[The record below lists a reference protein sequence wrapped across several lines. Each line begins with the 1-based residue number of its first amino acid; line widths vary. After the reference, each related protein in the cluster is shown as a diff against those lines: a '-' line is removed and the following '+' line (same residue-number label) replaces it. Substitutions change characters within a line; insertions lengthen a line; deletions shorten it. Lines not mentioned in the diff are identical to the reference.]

1 MKAGTESKLKFMGL
15 KRQLRLP
22 FWQVVGILEAIWH
35 TTLRNAP
42 DGDIGKLS
50 NEDIAAAI
58 EWDGDADELIAALV
72 KSRWLDTD
80 PAFRLIVH
88 DWSEHCP
95 NYLKGGY
102 QNGHKK
108 FADVAAR
115 ERASEAAEARA
126 KLPSQD
132 TSLATEPSYLAK
144 GGASEGVATNPIQV
158 NPSQSKAIQT
168 NDFFGEAGNQPSP
181 PAKPP
186 FDPSSVVYPVFPCII
201 GKKNDAQTWE
211 LTEAFIGELAEAFP
225 AVNAKVQCRSAHLWV
240 MANLPKRKTA
250 DKMKDFL
257 FSWMRREQNKGGS
270 NHPTTNGHQPGRGI
284 PKPTKYLA

>member
-102 QNGHKK
+102 QKGHKK
-108 FADVAAR
+108 FADIAAR
-115 ERASEAAEARA
+115 ERASEGSEAEA
-126 KLPSQD
+126 KLPSQA
-132 TSLATEPSYLAK
+132 TSLATEPSYHLRATS
-144 GGASEGVATNPIQV
+144 SEGVATNPIQSNSIQV
-158 NPSQSKAIQT
+158 NGGDEAAKRPST
-168 NDFFGEAGNQPSP
+168 P
-181 PAKPP
+181 PPPP
-186 FDPSSVVYPVFPCII
+186 FDPSSVKYPTFPCIA
-201 GKKNDAQTWE
+201 GKKNDAQTWDLTQDFVAE
-211 LTEAFIGELAEAFP
+211 LTVAFP
-225 AVNAKVQCRSAHLWV
+225 AVDAKTQCRAAHLWV

-257 FSWMRREQNKGGS
+257 FGWMRREQNKGGQPS
-270 NHPTTNGHQPGRGI
+270 SNGHQPSRGI
-284 PKPTKYLA
+284 PQPTKYLA